1 MCYDMKYGLLF
12 LAYIRPFQGRVNVAL
27 NPRATPVRGGFA
39 LGWYVLP
46 FQGRNLKTLNLF

>member
-1 MCYDMKYGLLF
+1 MCYDMKYGLLL
-12 LAYIRPFQGRVNVAL
+12 LAYIRPFQGRVNGAL
-27 NPRATPVRGGFA
+27 NPRATPARGGFA